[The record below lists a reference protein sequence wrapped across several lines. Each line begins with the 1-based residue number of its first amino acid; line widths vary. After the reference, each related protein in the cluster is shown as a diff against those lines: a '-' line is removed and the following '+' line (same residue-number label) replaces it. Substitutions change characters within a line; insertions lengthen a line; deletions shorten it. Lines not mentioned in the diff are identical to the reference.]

1 MLLVVRDCTFFL
13 EILSLI
19 SIQPG
24 TRHNILLALC
34 CLPAIIVI
42 VVLGFYFGKQAQATL
57 IASGALSLSFGANK
71 TWKGSTFVVLLATA
85 FGLSLAA
92 MLGSLAGNIHL
103 LYLAGAVAATALY
116 IVISDINSNVGW
128 IFLQS
133 SIAFLVAG
141 FFPGTL
147 EQAGDRALLM
157 GIGSLLQIFSLG
169 MFFQGLRFNRRELSN
184 LKTIRFPEQ
193 LSLMNQR
200 RIHLKWSIIFGAS
213 AMGLTLFVARTFHIQ
228 HSYWAE
234 MTLLICLRNDYHESL
249 LRVPARI
256 MGTFIGGLVAG
267 ALSGYW
273 QDPLII
279 VAAFFISA
287 FIAVSMSYSLTPKV
301 YAIFTFFITMMI
313 IFMLSGIS
321 VVSGNI
327 AAQRMEATL
336 LGGIIALAAVVLTKL
351 ATYQHIKQSNQNA

>member
-1 MLLVVRDCTFFL
+1 M
-13 EILSLI
+13 IN
-19 SIQPG
+19 IQPG

-34 CLPAIIVI
+34 CLPAIIFII
-42 VVLGFYFGKQAQATL
+42 VMGFYFDKQAQATL
-57 IASGALSLSFGANK
+57 VASGALSLSFGANK
-71 TWKGSTFVVLLATA
+71 TWKGSTFVVLLTTA
-85 FGLSLAA
+85 FGISLAA

-103 LYLAGAVAATALY
+103 LYLAGAVLATALY
-116 IVISDINSNVGW
+116 IIISDINSNVGW

-133 SIAFLVAG
+133 STAFLVAG

-147 EQAGDRALLM
+147 EQAGDRAVLM
-157 GIGSLLQIFSLG
+157 GAGSLLQIFSLG
-169 MFFQGLRFNRRELSN
+169 IFFQGLRFSRRELSN
-184 LKTIRFPEQ
+184 LKMIRFPEQ

-200 RIHLKWSIIFGAS
+200 RIHLKWSIIFSAS
-213 AMGLTLFVARTFHIQ
+213 AMGLTIFIDHTFNIQ

-267 ALSGYW
+267 ALSAYW

-279 VAAFFISA
+279 VAAFFLSA
-287 FIAVSMSYSLTPKV
+287 FISVSMSYSLTPKI
-301 YAIFTFFITMMI
+301 YAIFTFFITMMV

-327 AAQRMEATL
+327 AGQRMQATL
-336 LGGIIALAAVVLTKL
+336 LGGVIALAAVVLTKL
-351 ATYQHIKQSNQNA
+351 VTYQHINQAKQSL